1 MTMSNVKRYD
11 MYQTLWIP
19 VIRACLLSE
28 GEPEKP
34 TDKQAVVCI
43 L

>member
-1 MTMSNVKRYD
+1 MTMSHVKRYD
-11 MYQTLWIP
+11 IYQTLWIP
-19 VIRACLLSE
+19 VIRECLQSE

-34 TDKQAVVCI
+34 TDKQAVVFI